1 MTSVERLAVP
11 GVLPTAW
18 PVLLAASYGL
28 NVIGSRSIDNELNA
42 MLAAW
47 VMQIAFEPRMVAL
60 SLENDARTLQYI
72 RDTGVFTVNPLTDT
86 HGIEIAKKVVM
97 PAEGSKITGRS
108 NKASDAVHDKL
119 ADIRYTLSDT
129 GCPIL
134 LDALGWYS
142 CKAEQFIPA
151 GGHTV
156 VFGRVL
162 AGAMLNEGEMLLER
176 NIGWEY
182 GG

>member
-1 MTSVERLAVP
+1 MATIERTAVP
-11 GVLPTAW
+11 EVLPTAW

-28 NVIGSRSIDNELNA
+28 NVVGSRSAANDLNA

-47 VMQIAFEPRMVAL
+47 VMQIAFEPRMVAV
-60 SLENDARTLQYI
+60 SLENDARTLRYI
-72 RDTGVFTVNPLTDT
+72 RETNVFTVNPLTDT
-86 HGIEIAKKVVM
+86 DGIEIAKKVVM
-97 PAEGSKITGRS
+97 PADGAKIGGRS
-108 NKASDAVHDKL
+108 KQTAEAVHDKL
-119 ADIRYTLSDT
+119 SGLRYTLSEG

-142 CKAEQFIPA
+142 CRAEQFIPA
-151 GGHTV
+151 GDHTV

-162 AGAMLNEGEMLLER
+162 AGAMLNPGDHLLER
-176 NIGWEY
+176 VIGWEY